1 MQVSGKDEGLWGL
14 RWGLGWALGEGGL
27 EVLKRQGCVWV
38 YRLCGMGVGWL
49 AVSVRA

>member
-27 EVLKRQGCVWV
+27 ERQGCVWV